1 MSNSVDAIVNAQ
13 GRQLTLSGPE
23 LERRFAALWL
33 RERAPDS
40 ETLDT
45 QTGQRLIEAAQ
56 LPLDLAIESAVVDG
70 ETLHLAFSDGHRTA
84 FALPALLAEDRPPR
98 DASRGT
104 VSDEHELW
112 DAGLSALPQA
122 DFAAALG
129 DDRALLALLEDLQR
143 YGFVRVA
150 GVPTE
155 EDGMQ
160 ALIDRIGPLRRT
172 NWGGIADVKSVAN
185 AYDLT
190 MTQRGLE
197 PHTDN
202 PYRDPIPG
210 YIWLHCLS
218 NAAEGGDSTLVDG
231 FMAARRLRQEDPAAF
246 DCLTRLAPG
255 FRYVDATTR
264 LESEGPLIEL
274 DGHGRL
280 TRVRFSNRTER
291 VAAYEAETLERY
303 YAARQRFHALITD
316 PALTV
321 HLKLAPGE
329 MLIMDNYRLLH
340 GRTAY
345 QLEGG
350 VRHMRQGYVDRDS
363 TASRR
368 QVLRHALAGSA
379 SANDDAPGTDD
390 QTLAGAQGGQP

>member
-1 MSNSVDAIVNAQ
+1 MSQTITAALFDQ
-13 GRQLTLSGPE
+13 GRRLRITQGDDYHDYLPV
-23 LERRFAALWL
+23 WL
-33 RERAPDS
+33 RERAPDAD
-40 ETLDT
+40 TLDPT
-45 QTGQRLIEAAQ
+45 TGQRLIEAAK
-56 LPLDLAIESAVVDG
+56 LPLDLRVEAARIEADDIQLTFSDQHQTTFPVAALAPTAQG
-70 ETLHLAFSDGHRTA
+70 AKPGLASETLT
-84 FALPALLAEDRPPR
+84 
-98 DASRGT
+98 
-104 VSDEHELW
+104 LW
-112 DAGLSALPQA
+112 DSTLQQVPQA
-122 DFAAALG
+122 AFDEALKDDAALG
-129 DDRALLALLEDLQR
+129 KMLEALYR
-143 YGFVRVA
+143 VGFVLVSN
-150 GVPTE
+150 VPTT

-218 NAAEGGDSTLVDG
+218 NAADGGDSTLVDG
-231 FMAARRLRQEDPAAF
+231 FMAAQRLKEEDPAAF
-246 DCLTRLAPG
+246 ECLTRLAPR
-255 FRYVDATTR
+255 FEYVDGDTH

-274 DGHGRL
+274 DSHGRL
-280 TRVRFSNRTER
+280 KRVRFSNRTER
-291 VAAYEAETLERY
+291 IEALAPALLNEY
-303 YAARQRFHALITD
+303 YAARQRFFELITSEV
-316 PALTV
+316 LTV
-321 HLKLAPGE
+321 HLKLNPGQ

-340 GRTAY
+340 GRQAF

-368 QVLRHALAGSA
+368 EVLKKRL
-379 SANDDAPGTDD
+379 DATRT
-390 QTLAGAQGGQP
+390 QGATP